1 MQIRRHGLPA
11 LVTFWFLINILIL
24 FHMNKVWGRDWFHS
38 VHLHMS
44 VFRIHA
50 FCLENRVC
58 LFNVFQI
65 LWKCCTVWKS
75 VQLVFLDLF
84 YCEKVRVICSYLLW
98 ISPPP
103 PTTFGGLLVS
113 TFLNHVNHPSAV
125 GTIDLFHLQYVE
137 IYSRWWPKS
146 YSVLLIDL
154 DINLFL

>member
-1 MQIRRHGLPA
+1 MEGFLTMQIRRHSLPA

-50 FCLENRVC
+50 FCLENWVC

-65 LWKCCTVWKS
+65 LWKCCMVWKP

-103 PTTFGGLLVS
+103 QQLLGVCWFQLSWIMS
-113 TFLNHVNHPSAV
+113 T
-125 GTIDLFHLQYVE
+125 IHLLWGQ
-137 IYSRWWPKS
+137 
-146 YSVLLIDL
+146 LICFTY
-154 DINLFL
+154 NM

>member
-1 MQIRRHGLPA
+1 MEGFLTMQIRRHSLPA

-50 FCLENRVC
+50 FCLENWVC

-65 LWKCCTVWKS
+65 LWKCCMVWKP

-103 PTTFGGLLVS
+103 NNFWGFVGFNFPESCQPSICCGDNWFVSPT
-113 TFLNHVNHPSAV
+113 
-125 GTIDLFHLQYVE
+125 IC
-137 IYSRWWPKS
+137 R
-146 YSVLLIDL
+146 
-154 DINLFL
+154 DIFKVVT